1 MPAGTASGAVSRVII
16 RSGFSPDTPSGW
28 APADLQ
34 SAYNLPSAAKG
45 RGQIVAIVDAYD
57 NPQVAKDLATYRS
70 TFKLSKAIF
79 TKYNQEGQTSNY
91 PARDES
97 WGIQIDLD
105 VEMVSAS
112 CPNCKIYLVEAN
124 SSAWS
129 DLEAAQAEAVTLGAH
144 IVSNSFNG
152 AGADESYWDTP
163 GVTYVAS
170 SADSGGGLQ
179 EPASFE
185 QVIAVGGTTLTR
197 GGGGSRGWTESILG
211 QNGGCV
217 SGQKPPWQ
225 QDKYARFCH
234 GRLGDDVSAIADNVA
249 EYDSYGLGGW
259 TTVSGT
265 AIGAPFLSG
274 VFGLA
279 GNAKS
284 QDGGRT
290 FWLTSHHQYLY
301 QVETN
306 GKYVKYS
313 EGGGWGSPN
322 GIGAF

>member
-1 MPAGTASGAVSRVII
+1 MSSVIV
-16 RSGFSPDTPSGW
+16 RSGLSSKVPSGW

-34 SAYNLPSAAKG
+34 SAYNLPSATKG
-45 RGQIVAIVDAYD
+45 KGQIVAIVEAYD
-57 NPQVAKDLATYRS
+57 NPRVAKDLAKYRA

-91 PARDES
+91 PAGDES

-112 CPNCKIYLVEAN
+112 CPNCTIYLVEAN

-152 AGADESYWDTP
+152 GGADESFWDTR

-170 SADSGGGLQ
+170 SADAGGGLE

-185 QVIAVGGTTLTR
+185 HVVAVGGTTLSR
-197 GGGGSRGWTESILG
+197 GGGGSRGWTESIWI

-217 SGQKPPWQ
+217 SGQKPAWQ
-225 QDKYARFCH
+225 RDKYAKFCH
-234 GRLGDDVSAIADNVA
+234 GRLGNDVSAIANNVA

-259 TTVSGT
+259 TIVTGT
-265 AIGAPFLSG
+265 QVGAPFLAG

-279 GNAKS
+279 GNAEN
-284 QDGGRT
+284 QNGGRT

-301 QVETN
+301 QVEKN

-322 GIGAF
+322 GTGAF